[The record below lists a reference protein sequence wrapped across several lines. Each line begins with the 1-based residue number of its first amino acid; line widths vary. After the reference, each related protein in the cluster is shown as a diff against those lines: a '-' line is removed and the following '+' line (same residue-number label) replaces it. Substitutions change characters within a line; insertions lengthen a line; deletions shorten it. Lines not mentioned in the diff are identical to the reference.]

1 MKLLVGFSRIF
12 VGLLFIISGLIK
24 LNDPVGFSFKLKDYF
39 APEVLNLEFL
49 VPYALIIAIFVVI
62 YEVLLGV
69 MVLLGYAKKFTLWS
83 LLLMIVF
90 FTFLTFY
97 SAYFNKVTD
106 CGCFG
111 DAIKLT
117 PWESFGK
124 DIVLLVLILILF
136 FGRKYI
142 KPFFAKNVRSILVF
156 TFFVGCLAITYFVLM
171 HLPILDFRPYKI
183 GANITEGMT
192 IPEDAPKPI
201 FEYNWKFS
209 VNGTE
214 KIITTNGDYPKV
226 EGDFIGVDTKEIQK
240 GYEAPIHDFT
250 IEREKSDYTSQFLNE
265 ENLVM
270 VIAYN
275 MSATESGG
283 YNNIREITNNA
294 LKNGYK
300 VIGLSASSQP
310 VMDALAE
317 QYDLNFKFYF
327 CDETALKT
335 IVRSN
340 PGILE
345 LQKGT
350 ILQKLHWNDAD
361 QMKLRILESAFPNLD
376 FGLKKRLDSIA
387 VLDQHYR
394 KLMGADTPEA
404 RAQLGKEMGL
414 SEEEYSG
421 DLWAYQKVIDSSNM
435 QFVEK
440 YFIEN
445 GYPGKSVVGE
455 SSSLAAWYVLQHNP
469 DKIPTYLPMIKK
481 AASQGEI
488 SMRSAAMMEDR
499 YLMNEGKAQI
509 YGTQGMTFDDERG
522 AIIWPIENPE
532 TVNERR
538 LKAGYDQT
546 IEEYAKLLFGDDFE
560 YKILTMKDVK
570 INTE

>member
-1 MKLLVGFSRIF
+1 MKIIVGFSRIF
-12 VGLLFIISGLIK
+12 VGVLFIISGLIK

-49 VPYALIIAIFVVI
+49 VPFALVIAIFVVI
-62 YEVLLGV
+62 YEVLLGI
-69 MVLLGYAKKFTLWS
+69 MILIGYAKKFTLWS

-117 PWESFGK
+117 PWESFFK

-136 FGRKYI
+136 FGSKYI
-142 KPFFAKNVRSILVF
+142 KPIFSKGVRSLVVF
-156 TFFVGCLAITYFVLM
+156 ASFVGCLLFGYHVLQ
-171 HLPILDFRPYKI
+171 HLPVIDFRPYKVD
-183 GANITEGMT
+183 ANITEGMS

-201 FEYNWKFS
+201 FEYNWKFMIDG
-209 VNGTE
+209 VE

-226 EGDFIGVDTKEIQK
+226 EGEFISVDTKEIQA

-250 IEREKSDYTSQFLNE
+250 MERDDQDYTTQFLSDD
-265 ENLVM
+265 NLIL

-275 MSATESGG
+275 LSNSELEG
-283 YNNIREITNNA
+283 YSNIREITNEA
-294 LKNGYK
+294 IKKGYN
-300 VIGLSASSQP
+300 VVGLSASSKR
-310 VMDALAE
+310 VMDQLMEE
-317 QYDLNFKFYF
+317 QNLNFKFYF
-327 CDETALKT
+327 CDETTLKT

-350 ILQKLHWNDAD
+350 VMQKYHWNDALK
-361 QMKLRILESAFPNLD
+361 MKLNTLEGASPKLD
-376 FGLKKRLDSIA
+376 LVLKRRLDSIA
-387 VLDQHYR
+387 VLDQRYR
-394 KLMGADTPEA
+394 TLMQADTPESRKA
-404 RAQLGKEMGL
+404 MGEDMGL
-414 SEEEYSG
+414 SEEQYSG
-421 DLWAYQKVIDSSNM
+421 DLWKMQSAIDSANM
-435 QFVEK
+435 EFVEQ

-455 SSSLAAWYVLQHNP
+455 STSLAAWYVLQHNP
-469 DKIPTYLPMIKK
+469 DKIPAYLPLIKG
-481 AASQGEI
+481 AAAAGEI

-499 YLMNEGKAQI
+499 FLMNEGEPQV
-509 YGTQGMTFDDERG
+509 YGTQGMSFDDERG
-522 AIIWPIENPE
+522 SFIWPIANPE

-538 LKAGYDQT
+538 LKVGYDQT
-546 IEEYAKLLFGDDFE
+546 IEEYSKLLFGDDFV
-560 YKILTMKDVK
+560 YKVLTIEDIK
-570 INTE
+570 E